1 MIKFNEKKKGVHGS
15 SSELQPRK
23 QDPVLRKEG
32 QSNLGFFTAFLVKW
46 TPWDLEFFGRHLKR
60 NFGTALIVQ
69 DFI

>member
-15 SSELQPRK
+15 SSELHPRK

-46 TPWDLEFFGRHLKR
+46 TPRVLELF
-60 NFGTALIVQ
+60 
-69 DFI
+69 

>member
-23 QDPVLRKEG
+23 QDPVLQKEG

-46 TPWDLEFFGRHLKR
+46 TPRVLEFF
-60 NFGTALIVQ
+60 
-69 DFI
+69 